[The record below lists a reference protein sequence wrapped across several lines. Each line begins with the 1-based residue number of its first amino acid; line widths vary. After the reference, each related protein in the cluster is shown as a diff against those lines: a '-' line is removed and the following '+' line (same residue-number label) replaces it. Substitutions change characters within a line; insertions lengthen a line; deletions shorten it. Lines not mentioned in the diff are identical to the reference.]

1 MKKENYKIQGM
12 HCASCKVLIE
22 SFLVKLDGISQVK
35 VNYSTGDLYLEY
47 DEKKIGIEDIKKTV
61 DSIGEYKLLLEST
74 DMDILKKK
82 ELNTLERTMLILLL
96 GSIPF
101 FAMMIWMT
109 LGMFGITPSL
119 MDIFG
124 EIYGRSLFY
133 IIQFLLATGL
143 IIVGGKQFF
152 VNAWKALKKRT
163 SNMDTLVSLSTAVSW
178 LFSTFV
184 TFFPTLFA
192 ENTDVFFDAGIF
204 IIFFITLG
212 RWLEARAR
220 YKTNA
225 AVKDL
230 IELQVKEATV
240 IVDGEERTIPIEDI
254 AIGDI
259 LLVKPGQKIP
269 TDGVVIDGESTVDE
283 SMVTGESL
291 PSEKN
296 INDKVIGST
305 VNITGVLKVK
315 ATKIGKDTLLSQII
329 TLVQEAQSS
338 QPPIQ
343 KVVDKISQRFVPIV
357 ILLAISSFVLWL
369 LLGKDL
375 QFAIYIT
382 TSVLVIACPCA
393 LGLAT
398 PTAIIVGTG
407 KGAKQG
413 ILLKDVQAIENAKGI
428 KVIVFDKTGTL
439 TKGKP
444 EVIDTKFF
452 ENESSSKAFTY
463 ALEKNSEHPL
473 AQAITKYTKE
483 DATDLAVSKF
493 ENLPGNGVKAIIGKT
508 RICISNYS
516 YALANFSLK
525 EEQKEYCLKQQN
537 SGYTLAIQ
545 FENDVLTAIYSM
557 ADTIKD
563 DSKKA
568 VSDLHDLGIK
578 TIMLTGDNKTTA
590 QRIGNDLGIDEVIAE
605 VLPQQKDEVIR
616 DVKGK
621 SDGIV
626 AMVGDGINDAPALAR
641 ADIGIAMGT
650 GTDIAIE
657 SGDVIIVGGS
667 LLKIKDLVLLSRQ
680 TMAILH
686 QNLYWAFGYN
696 VIAIPIAMGAL
707 YIPFGILLSPI
718 IASIAMAM
726 SSVSVVS
733 NSLRLKLK
741 K

>member
-82 ELNTLERTMLILLL
+82 ELGKLERTMLILLL

-101 FAMMIWMT
+101 FAMMLWMT
-109 LGMFGITPSL
+109 LEMFGITPSL

-124 EIYGRSLFY
+124 EVYGRSLFY

-152 VNAWKALKKRT
+152 VNAWKALKKKT

-184 TFFPTLFA
+184 TSFPTLFA

-240 IVDGEERTIPIEDI
+240 IVDGEERIIPIENI

-269 TDGVVIDGESTVDE
+269 TDGVVINGESTVDE

-296 INDKVIGST
+296 VNDKVIGST
-305 VNITGVLKVK
+305 VNITGVLRVK

-357 ILLAISSFVLWL
+357 ILLAISSFALWL

-452 ENESSSKAFTY
+452 HNESASKAFAY

-473 AQAITKYTKE
+473 AQAITKYTKK
-483 DATDLAVSKF
+483 DATGLEVTKF
-493 ENLPGNGVKAIIGKT
+493 ENLPGNGVKAMIGKT

-516 YALANFSLK
+516 YAIANFSLK
-525 EEQKEYCLKQQN
+525 EEQKEYCLRQQN

-545 FENDVLTAIYSM
+545 FEDTLVTAIYSM

-568 VSDLHDLGIK
+568 ISDLHALGIK
-578 TIMLTGDNKTTA
+578 TIMLTGDNKATA
-590 QRIGNDLGIDEVIAE
+590 ERIGKDIGIDEVIAQ
-605 VLPQQKDEVIR
+605 VLPQQKDEIIQ
-616 DVKGK
+616 DVKEK
-621 SDGIV
+621 YEGIV

-667 LLKIKDLVLLSRQ
+667 LLKIKDLILLSRQ

-707 YIPFGILLSPI
+707 YLPFGILLSPI

>member
-1 MKKENYKIQGM
+1 M

>member
-1 MKKENYKIQGM
+1 M

-22 SFLVKLDGISQVK
+22 SFLEKLDGVTK
-35 VNYSTGDLYLEY
+35 VNVNYSTGNLYIEY
-47 DEKKIGIEDIKKTV
+47 DEKKIQEEDIKKTV

-74 DMDILKKK
+74 DMDVLKQKELKK
-82 ELNTLERTMLILLL
+82 LQNTLLLL
-96 GSIPF
+96 FLGSLPF
-101 FAMMIWMT
+101 FVMMVWMT
-109 LGMFGITPSL
+109 LEMFGLAPSL
-119 MDIFG
+119 MEMFG

-133 IIQFLLATGL
+133 IIQFLLSTIL
-143 IIVGGKQFF
+143 IAIGGRQFF
-152 VNAWKALKKRT
+152 VNAWKALLKKT

-184 TFFPTLFA
+184 TFFPNLFA
-192 ENTDVFFDAGIF
+192 QNTDVFFDAGIF

-230 IELQVKEATV
+230 MELQVKEAVV
-240 IVDGEERTIPIEDI
+240 IVDGKEKTIPIEEI
-254 AIGDI
+254 RIGDI

-269 TDGVVIDGESTVDE
+269 TDGVVIEGESTVDE

-291 PSEKN
+291 PSEKYVS
-296 INDKVIGST
+296 DKVIGST
-305 VNITGVLKVK
+305 VNITGVLRIK

-329 TLVQEAQSS
+329 ELVQEAQSS

-343 KVVDKISQRFVPIV
+343 KVVDRISAKFVPIV
-357 ILLAISSFVLWL
+357 ILLALLSFAFWL

-375 QFAIYIT
+375 QFSIYVT

-407 KGAKQG
+407 KGAKRG
-413 ILLKDVQAIENAKGI
+413 ILIKDVQAIENAKGI

-439 TKGKP
+439 TRGKP
-444 EVIDTKFF
+444 DVIDAEFF
-452 ENESSSKAFTY
+452 NDEPTTKAFAY

-473 AQAITKYTKE
+473 AQAITKYTKKE
-483 DATDLAVSKF
+483 NLNVEIQKF
-493 ENLPGNGVKAIIGKT
+493 ENLPGNGVKAIINKKQKYLV
-508 RICISNYS
+508 NYS
-516 YALANFSLK
+516 YALSNFSLGK
-525 EEQKEYCLKQQN
+525 ENEEYCIKQQN
-537 SGYTLAIQ
+537 LGYTLALQI
-545 FENDVLTAIYSM
+545 ENKTLTAIYSM
-557 ADTIKD
+557 ADTIKE
-563 DSKKA
+563 DSKQTI
-568 VSDLHDLGIK
+568 SDLHDLEIK
-578 TIMLTGDNKTTA
+578 TIMLTGDNKATA
-590 QRIGNDLGIDEVIAE
+590 QRIGKDIGVDEVIAE
-605 VLPQQKDEVIR
+605 VLPQEKDEVIQNI
-616 DVKGK
+616 KK
-621 SDGIV
+621 KYDGVV

-667 LLKIKDLVLLSRQ
+667 LLKIKDLIILSKL
-680 TMAILH
+680 TMRILH

-696 VIAIPIAMGAL
+696 VVAIPVAMGTL
-707 YIPFGILLSPI
+707 YLPFGILLSPI
-718 IASIAMAM
+718 IASLAMAM

-733 NSLRLKLK
+733 NSLRLKTK
-741 K
+741 KLI

>member
-22 SFLVKLDGISQVK
+22 SFLVKLDGISRVK

-82 ELNTLERTMLILLL
+82 ELKTLERTMLILLL

-101 FAMMIWMT
+101 FAMMLWMT
-109 LGMFGITPSL
+109 LEMFGITPSL

-124 EIYGRSLFY
+124 EVYGRSLFY

-143 IIVGGKQFF
+143 IVVGGKQFF
-152 VNAWKALKKRT
+152 VNAWKALTKKT

-184 TFFPTLFA
+184 TSFPTLFA

-240 IVDGEERTIPIEDI
+240 IVDGEERIIPIENI

-269 TDGVVIDGESTVDE
+269 TDGVVINGESTVDE

-296 INDKVIGST
+296 VNDKVIGST
-305 VNITGVLKVK
+305 VNITGVLRVK

-413 ILLKDVQAIENAKGI
+413 ILLKDIQAIENAKGI

-452 ENESSSKAFTY
+452 HNESSSKAFAY

-473 AQAITKYTKE
+473 AQAITKYTKK
-483 DATDLAVSKF
+483 DATGLEVTKF
-493 ENLPGNGVKAIIGKT
+493 ENLPGNGVKAMIGKT

-516 YALANFSLK
+516 YAIANFSLK
-525 EEQKEYCLKQQN
+525 EEQKEYCLRQQN

-545 FENDVLTAIYSM
+545 FEDTLVTAIYSM

-568 VSDLHDLGIK
+568 ISDLHALGIK
-578 TIMLTGDNKTTA
+578 TIMLTGDNKATA
-590 QRIGNDLGIDEVIAE
+590 ERIGKDIGIDEVIAQ
-605 VLPQQKDEVIR
+605 VLPQQKDEIIQ
-616 DVKGK
+616 DVKEK
-621 SDGIV
+621 YEGIV

-667 LLKIKDLVLLSRQ
+667 LLKIKDLILLSRQ

-707 YIPFGILLSPI
+707 YIPFGLLLSPI